1 MSFKHTVTYRSD
13 NILPDELDCA
23 FETAFKRIQENR
35 FEPDKVHLDLQH
47 LRGDIL
53 RWFVKHRIQDGII

>member
-1 MSFKHTVTYRSD
+1 MSFKRTVTYRSET
-13 NILPDELDCA
+13 ILPDEMEYF

-35 FEPDKVHLDLQH
+35 FETDKVHLDLQH

-53 RWFVKHRIQDGII
+53 RWFAKHEVNDRAV